1 MGWIILPPQSLCGL
15 SENICQVCRTY
26 LLQSTGSTLVSD
38 SVSLLPQRWG
48 HRRPSGGVVA
58 CLRCRKKSLCLEEG
72 GRCGQHSRRLQ
83 VPSSSRY
90 MYFLT
95 HTAGP
100 PSGKPNSGTV
110 QGHLPQG
117 SVHMLSIKKGREGNT
132 TISWLQKGK
141 AERRQWSEQQ
151 NGKVWELRTPYEA
164 GAHVGTSVTPSG
176 GTKRGQGMR
185 IMGFTSSK
193 GAA

>member
-1 MGWIILPPQSLCGL
+1 MVPVQILAPTFTIDSNEENILVCCGFPSSSHNCLICKMGWIILPPQSLCGL

-26 LLQSTGSTLVSD
+26 LLHSTGSTLVSD

-72 GRCGQHSRRLQ
+72 GRCGQHSRGLQ

-90 MYFLT
+90 MYSLT

-141 AERRQWSEQQ
+141 VERRQ
-151 NGKVWELRTPYEA
+151 
-164 GAHVGTSVTPSG
+164 
-176 GTKRGQGMR
+176 
-185 IMGFTSSK
+185 
-193 GAA
+193 